1 MTQKTGFTG
10 VIFDLNDAVQNV
22 TEEEILKEAEEL
34 KEPAQGEIEIGDVP
48 DEAKRLNVLISRT
61 LEEVEPFVK
70 QFEKIREN
78 RPVPMNQETLDS
90 LTQLEKNISEK
101 RDTLDLYDKI
111 KWRSIRS
118 SIENCPASIGIRKG
132 WKVVSTPEKKRS
144 GIEVIGIGIGSDDL
158 EFLKLMGQF
167 EKL

>member
-10 VIFDLNDAVQNV
+10 IIFDLNDAVQNV
-22 TEEEILKEAEEL
+22 TEEEISKEAENL
-34 KEPAQGEIEIGDVP
+34 REPGEGEIEIGIVT
-48 DEAKRLNVLISRT
+48 DEAKRLDVLLSKVY
-61 LEEVEPFVK
+61 EEAQPLIE
-70 QFEKIREN
+70 QFKKIQEN
-78 RPVPMNQETLDS
+78 RPPFMNQETLNN
-90 LTQLEKNISEK
+90 LTELEKNLSEK
-101 RDTLDLYDKI
+101 KDMIELYDKI

-144 GIEVIGIGIGSDDL
+144 GIEIIGIGIGSDDL